1 MGNCR
6 CSTRFPIKER
16 KRSPTVRHE
25 LRPPMTTST
34 PTWQPET
41 TDDDL
46 TAAAREHPTVGAWL
60 NALASLGE
68 ATIVESND
76 QQLYAQAPDAL
87 RQQSIYPT
95 PEAIERWVD
104 EMRASPT

>member
-1 MGNCR
+1 
-6 CSTRFPIKER
+6 
-16 KRSPTVRHE
+16 VRHE
-25 LRPPMTTST
+25 LRPSMTTNTS
-34 PTWQPET
+34 TWQTET

-46 TAAAREHPTVGAWL
+46 TSAAREHPTVDAWL
-60 NALASLGE
+60 DALASLGE
-68 ATIVESND
+68 ATMVDNND

-87 RQQSIYPT
+87 RRRSIERT